1 MFRLTRPTARE
12 VDDLLAARRGAP
24 FSYAEVGA
32 TRGAPPPGYAADRR
46 RVRVGAGAD
55 AFRRAAAALDAWR
68 MASLGWAE
76 IHPRAAPPA
85 PGVVV
90 AMVVRHYGFW
100 SVHPCRVVYRV
111 DDEAD
116 GVRRLGF
123 AYGTLPGHGAAGE
136 ERFAVEWRR
145 EDDSVWYEVRA
156 FSRPA
161 HPLMRLGYPLARRL
175 QRRFG
180 GASAR
185 AMRDAV
191 AAGAPGRA

>member
-1 MFRLTRPTARE
+1 MFRLTRPAARQ
-12 VDDLLAARRGAP
+12 VDALLAARREAP

-32 TRGAPPPGYAADRR
+32 TRGGAPPPGYTVDRR

-55 AFRRAAAALDAWR
+55 AFRRAADALDAWR
-68 MASLGWAE
+68 MATLGWAA
-76 IHPRAAPPA
+76 IYPPTAPAAPGA
-85 PGVVV
+85 VV

-100 SVHPCRVVYRV
+100 SVHPCRVVYRF
-111 DDEAD
+111 DDDAG
-116 GVRRLGF
+116 GVRRRGF

-145 EDDSVWYEVRA
+145 DDDDGVWYDLTA

-180 GASAR
+180 RDSAE
-185 AMRDAV
+185 AMRRAA
-191 AAGAPGRA
+191 AAGA